1 MLASLAGCDV
11 TEECTDSECSTSS
24 DREDTAGPSSPDFR
38 RFEIEVI
45 GEGRV
50 AIDNQ
55 TCTTA
60 DGICQFD
67 LPVGSVVSLGG
78 EFSFVAESDDTVQ
91 EGRCS
96 GERSC
101 RLVLNQGV
109 HLVAEI
115 DATEQDTNFDD
126 HTPIG
131 LLPGQPG
138 IIIDTF
144 GTPYSRLEL
153 SAAAVGGLTD

>member
-11 TEECTDSECSTSS
+11 TEECTESECSTSS
-24 DREDTAGPSSPDFR
+24 DKQDTAGPSSPDFR

-50 AIDNQ
+50 AIDNEI
-55 TCTTA
+55 CTTA

-67 LPVGSVVSLGG
+67 LPLGTVVTLGG
-78 EFSFVAESDDTVQ
+78 EFSFVAEAGDAEQ
-91 EGRCS
+91 EGRCD
-96 GERSC
+96 GQRSC

-115 DATEQDTNFDD
+115 DATEQDANVDD
-126 HTPIG
+126 RKPVG

-144 GTPYSRLEL
+144 GTPYSRLEA
-153 SAAAVGGLTD
+153 SATAVGGLTN